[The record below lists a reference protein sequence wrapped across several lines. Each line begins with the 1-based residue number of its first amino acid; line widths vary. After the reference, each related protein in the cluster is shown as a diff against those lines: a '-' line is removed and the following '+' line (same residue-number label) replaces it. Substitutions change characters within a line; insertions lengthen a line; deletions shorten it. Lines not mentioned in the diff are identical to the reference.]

1 MKVTVK
7 DVFEIVV
14 EEADGALL
22 TVDEEGETDED
33 GVAAAVAQP
42 VKDAHSAKEK
52 KVRIIF
58 VRRMPP
64 PSFFLL

>member
-1 MKVTVK
+1 M
-7 DVFEIVV
+7 VV
-14 EEADGALL
+14 EEADGALLL

-42 VKDAHSAKEK
+42 VKDAHSAREK
-52 KVRIIF
+52 KARIVF
-58 VRRMPP
+58 VRRIPP